1 MDDSSICDNS
11 KYFEE
16 VKQRWQFILAN
27 PYNKKKQ
34 YNVSYNENNYDND
47 ITKKNMDAFKD
58 LLQFLT
64 KRGQD
69 CDLFTDSVD
78 ERGNGYR
85 YFITVRRPMINGKV
99 QNCTIDDFA
108 IKDQT
113 WNPILDKYLA
123 LVFEEQSS
131 SSSNNIGVGKGSV
144 IWKSATLSYLNGL
157 HQVTEKGLG
166 LFDAIDAERKCL
178 KTSDRLLKSFGF
190 SKNSTST
197 SEGTVGGRKTRRQKK
212 SKRSRKSKRRRHR
225 KTMK

>member
-1 MDDSSICDNS
+1 MSNQICDNEE
-11 KYFEE
+11 YFEE

-34 YNVSYNENNYDND
+34 YNVQYDTNNYDED

-69 CDLFTDSVD
+69 CSLFTDSVD

-108 IKDQT
+108 ITDKT
-113 WNPILDKYLA
+113 WNTTLDKYLA

-131 SSSNNIGVGKGSV
+131 SSSNQIGVGKGSA

-157 HQVTEKGLG
+157 HTVTGKGLG
-166 LFDAIDAERKCL
+166 LFDAIENERSCMSTNNRIGKL
-178 KTSDRLLKSFGF
+178 FGF
-190 SKNSTST
+190 SPKSTST

-212 SKRSRKSKRRRHR
+212 SKRSHKSKRRRHR
-225 KTMK
+225 KTRK